1 MIIPVIV
8 SLAVLLL
15 VIGGGAVIW
24 FVLRQKRALDNQ
36 RPLKQAAAGTA
47 PAFRWRYIILP
58 VVFLLLSVILVI
70 YFYHRL
76 PAEVAYHFQRDGSPD
91 RWLSRGMIVLWLL
104 LPQFLLAG
112 IAVVLTWV
120 VAKLVARFWQSGSGG
135 IKPEGVLAVMGNMVA
150 LPQIILCFAMLDIF
164 SYNLYRIHLMP
175 LWVFAMIIM
184 VLGGMVLGVFFL
196 RAMWRIWSAASKT

>member
-1 MIIPVIV
+1 MIIPVII

-24 FVLRQKRALDNQ
+24 FVLRQKRALDSQ
-36 RPLKQAAAGTA
+36 RPLKQATTGAASS
-47 PAFRWRYIILP
+47 FHWRYIILP

-91 RWLSRGMIVLWLL
+91 KWLRREMIVLWLL

-120 VAKLVARFWQSGSGG
+120 AAKLMARFQQAGSSR
-135 IKPEGVLAVMGNMVA
+135 IELAGVLSVMGNMVA
-150 LPQIILCFAMLDIF
+150 LPQVILCFAMLDIF
-164 SYNLYRIHLMP
+164 SYNSYRIHLMP
-175 LWVFAMIIM
+175 LWVFALIIM